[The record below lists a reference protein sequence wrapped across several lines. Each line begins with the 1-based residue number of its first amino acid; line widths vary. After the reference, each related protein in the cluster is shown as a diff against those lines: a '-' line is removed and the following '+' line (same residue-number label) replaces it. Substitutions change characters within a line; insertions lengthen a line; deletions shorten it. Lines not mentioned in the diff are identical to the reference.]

1 MKISSRDAVDAT
13 VVDVSGKLI
22 GGLENSERFHTLFK
36 TLLANSRNRIVV
48 NLEDTPWADSQGIG
62 ILIGAYTSVRKADG
76 DLVLAAPS
84 PRVCSLLAVTRL
96 DQLFVVRKTEAEA
109 LDYLRSAAATPG
121 VSRTVK
127 ISSGAADGS
136 DPARAVV
143 RW

>member
-1 MKISSRDAVDAT
+1 MKISSRYAADAT
-13 VVDVSGKLI
+13 IVDVSGKLI

-36 TLLANSRNRIVV
+36 NLLTEGRNRIVV
-48 NLEDTPWADSQGIG
+48 NLKDTPWADSQGIG
-62 ILIGAYTSVRKADG
+62 ILIGAYTSVRNADG

-96 DQLFVVRKTEAEA
+96 DQLFEVRETEGEA

-121 VSRTVK
+121 ASRTMPV
-127 ISSGAADGS
+127 SSGAADGS
-136 DPARAVV
+136 DPFRAAS